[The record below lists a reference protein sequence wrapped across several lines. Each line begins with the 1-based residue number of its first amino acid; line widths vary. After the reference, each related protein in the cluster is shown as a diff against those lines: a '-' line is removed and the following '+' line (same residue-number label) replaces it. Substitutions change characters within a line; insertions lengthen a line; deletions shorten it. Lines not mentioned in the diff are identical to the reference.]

1 MKTTYA
7 IMITVM
13 AKAKVKNRGKI
24 MNRTHTNGEFRI
36 HHVSQTVTIIGWV
49 AKRRNFGSIV
59 FMDIRDR
66 TGIVQCVFNEAL
78 SEKVKDVRNEY
89 VLEIKG
95 TVVERKD
102 KNPKLPT
109 GEVEIIVEEVTIINT
124 AATTPIIVAD
134 ETDALED
141 TRLRFR
147 YLDLR
152 RPLMQKKLM
161 QRHAI
166 TKAMRNFLDDE
177 GFIEVETP
185 LLTKSTPEGSR
196 EYLVP
201 SRVHA
206 GEFYALAQSP
216 QIFKQ
221 MLMIAGFERYYQVA
235 RCFRDEDLR
244 ADRQLDFTQVDIE
257 ASFLSEV
264 EFQTIME
271 NMMVNVFKNVMGRD
285 LPVPFRRIP
294 FEEAMN
300 RYGVDK
306 PDIRYGLHLNDVTH
320 LFSASEFKVF
330 SSVIETKGS
339 IKALVIP
346 DYASVTRKEIDA
358 LTDLAKKYGAK
369 GLVVVKRVNG
379 VIEGPAAKFLS
390 ESEKAALIGQLSLAE
405 NDLVLMVADAWE
417 KACIAA
423 GALRTYFRDA
433 LKLVSEDQFE
443 FAWVVDF
450 PLFEHDAEEDRLIA
464 RHHPFTRPKEEDAHL
479 LDSDPLSVKACAYDL
494 VLNGFEVAGGSLRI
508 YDQQMQSKLFSLIGF
523 SEEQIEKRFGFFVDA
538 FKYGTPPH
546 GGIAFGLD
554 RLAMI
559 LTNSESL
566 RDVIAFPKNAS
577 ARCPL
582 TDAPTPVEIKQLEEL
597 HLSVVK

>member
-1 MKTTYA
+1 
-7 IMITVM
+7 
-13 AKAKVKNRGKI
+13 
-24 MNRTHTNGEFRI
+24 MNRTHTNGEFRQKHI
-36 HHVSQTVTIIGWV
+36 GHTVTVIGWV

-59 FMDIRDR
+59 FMDLRDR
-66 TGIVQCVFNEAL
+66 TGIVQCVFNEEL
-78 SEKVKDVRNEY
+78 TDKVKDVRSEY
-89 VLEIKG
+89 ILEVTG
-95 TVVERKD
+95 VVMERKD
-102 KNPKLPT
+102 KNPKLLT
-109 GEVEIIVEEVTIINT
+109 GDVEINVTEVTIINT
-124 AATTPIIVAD
+124 SAATPIIVAD

-185 LLTKSTPEGSR
+185 MLTKSTPEGSR

-264 EFQTIME
+264 EFQSILE
-271 NMMVNVFKNVMGRD
+271 AMMVKVFKEVMHRD
-285 LPVPFRRIP
+285 LPVPFRRIS
-294 FEEAMN
+294 FDEAMN

-306 PDIRYGLHLNDVTH
+306 PDIRYGLELNDVTS
-320 LFSASEFKVF
+320 LFESSEFKVF
-330 SSVIETKGS
+330 STVIEQKGS
-339 IKALVIP
+339 IKALVINE
-346 DYASVTRKEIDA
+346 YASISRKEIDA
-358 LTDLAKKYGAK
+358 LTDIAKKFGAK
-369 GLVVVKRVNG
+369 GLVVVKFVNES
-379 VIEGPAAKFLS
+379 IEGPAAKFLS
-390 ESEKAALIGQLSLAE
+390 EAEKNALIGELKLKE
-405 NDLVLMVADAWE
+405 NDLVLMVADEWE
-417 KACIAA
+417 KACVAA

-450 PLFEHDAEEDRLIA
+450 PLFEYDREEDRLIA
-464 RHHPFTRPKEEDAHL
+464 RHHPFTRPKAEDAHL
-479 LDSDPLSVKACAYDL
+479 LDSDPISVKACAYDL

-508 YDQQMQSKLFSLIGF
+508 YDQKMQSKLFSLIGF
-523 SEEQIEKRFGFFVDA
+523 SDEQIEKRFGFFVDA

-582 TDAPTPVEIKQLEEL
+582 TDAPTPVENKQLEEL
-597 HLSVVK
+597 HLTVVK

>member
-13 AKAKVKNRGKI
+13 AKAKVKNRGEI

-36 HHVSQTVTIIGWV
+36 HHVSQTVTIIV
-49 AKRRNFGSIV
+49 
-59 FMDIRDR
+59 MDIRDR

-369 GLVVVKRVNG
+369 GLVVVKLVNG

-508 YDQQMQSKLFSLIGF
+508 YDQQ
-523 SEEQIEKRFGFFVDA
+523 R
-538 FKYGTPPH
+538 T
-546 GGIAFGLD
+546 D
-554 RLAMI
+554 RKALWI
-559 LTNSESL
+559 LRGCL
-566 RDVIAFPKNAS
+566 
-577 ARCPL
+577 
-582 TDAPTPVEIKQLEEL
+582 
-597 HLSVVK
+597 

>member
-1 MKTTYA
+1 
-7 IMITVM
+7 
-13 AKAKVKNRGKI
+13 
-24 MNRTHTNGEFRI
+24 MNRTHTNGEFRLSHI
-36 HHVSQTVTIIGWV
+36 GKTVTVIGWV

-59 FMDIRDR
+59 FMDLRDR
-66 TGIVQCVFNEAL
+66 TGIVQCVFNEEL
-78 SEKVKDVRNEY
+78 TEKVRDVRSEFI
-89 VLEIKG
+89 LEVTG
-95 TVVERKD
+95 VVVERKD

-109 GEVEIIVEEVTIINT
+109 GDIEIIVSDVTIINT
-124 AATTPIIVAD
+124 SAATPIIVAD

-141 TRLRFR
+141 TRLRYR

-185 LLTKSTPEGSR
+185 MLTKSTPEGSR

-201 SRVHA
+201 SRVHT

-221 MLMIAGFERYYQVA
+221 LLMVAGFERYYQVA

-257 ASFLSEV
+257 ASFLTEV
-264 EFQTIME
+264 EFQTILE
-271 NMMVNVFKNVMGRD
+271 TMMVKVFKEVMHRD
-285 LPVPFRRIP
+285 LPVPFHRIP
-294 FEEAMN
+294 FDEAMN

-306 PDIRYGLHLNDVTH
+306 PDIRFALELNDVTS
-320 LFSASEFKVF
+320 LFEASEFKVF
-330 SSVIETKGS
+330 SSVIEQKGS
-339 IKALVIP
+339 IKALVIN
-346 DYASVTRKEIDA
+346 DYATITRKEIDA

-369 GLVVVKRVNG
+369 GLVVVKMVG
-379 VIEGPAAKFLS
+379 GLIEGPAAKFLS
-390 ESEKAALIGQLSLAE
+390 ETEKAGLIERLGLTD
-405 NDLVLMVADAWE
+405 NDLVLMVADEWE
-417 KACIAA
+417 KACVAA
-423 GALRTYFRDA
+423 GALRSYFRDA
-433 LKLVSEDQFE
+433 LKLVSDDQFE

-450 PLFEHDAEEDRLIA
+450 PLFEYDGEEDRLIA
-464 RHHPFTRPKEEDAHL
+464 RHHPFTRPKAEDAHL

-523 SEEQIEKRFGFFVDA
+523 SDEQIEKRFGFFVDA

-559 LTNSESL
+559 LTHSESL

-582 TDAPTPVEIKQLEEL
+582 TDAPTPVEDKQLTEL
-597 HLSVVK
+597 HLSIVK

>member
-1 MKTTYA
+1 
-7 IMITVM
+7 
-13 AKAKVKNRGKI
+13 
-24 MNRTHTNGEFRI
+24 MNRTHTNGEFRLEHI
-36 HHVSQTVTIIGWV
+36 GKTVTVLGWV

-59 FMDIRDR
+59 FMDLRDR
-66 TGIVQCVFNEAL
+66 TGIVQCVFNE
-78 SEKVKDVRNEY
+78 EFTDKVKDVRSEY
-89 VLEIKG
+89 ILEVVG

-102 KNPKLPT
+102 KNPKLST
-109 GEVEIIVEEVTIINT
+109 GDVEIIVSDVTIINT
-124 AATTPIIVAD
+124 SAATPIIVAD

-141 TRLRFR
+141 TRLRYR

-166 TKAMRNFLDDE
+166 TKTMRNFLDDE

-185 LLTKSTPEGSR
+185 MLTKSTPEGSR

-201 SRVHA
+201 SRVHT

-221 MLMIAGFERYYQVA
+221 LLMIAGFERYYQVA

-264 EFQTIME
+264 EFQSILET
-271 NMMVNVFKNVMGRD
+271 MMVKVFKEVMHRD

-294 FEEAMN
+294 FDEAMN

-306 PDIRYGLHLNDVTH
+306 PDIRFGLELSDVTT
-320 LFSASEFKVF
+320 LFEKSEFKVF
-330 SSVIETKGS
+330 SSVIEQKGN
-339 IKALVIP
+339 IKAIVINE
-346 DYASVTRKEIDA
+346 YASITRKEIDA
-358 LTDLAKKYGAK
+358 LTELAKKYGAK
-369 GLVVVKRVNG
+369 GLVVVKLVNG
-379 VIEGPAAKFLS
+379 VIEGPASKFLS
-390 ESEKAALIGQLSLAE
+390 EAEKTELIAFLELKE

-417 KACIAA
+417 KACVAA
-423 GALRTYFRDA
+423 GALRSYFRDA

-450 PLFEHDAEEDRLIA
+450 PLFEYDSEEDRLIA
-464 RHHPFTRPKEEDAHL
+464 RHHPFTRPKAEDAHM
-479 LDSDPLSVKACAYDL
+479 LDSNPLAVKACAYDL

-508 YDQQMQSKLFSLIGF
+508 YDQQMQAKLFSLIGF
-523 SEEQIEKRFGFFVDA
+523 SDEQIEKRFGFFVDA

-559 LTNSESL
+559 MTHSESL

-582 TDAPTPVEIKQLEEL
+582 TDAPTPVEEKQLAEL
-597 HLSVVK
+597 HLSIVK